1 MKELYLPE
9 LHELYQKIAGKLQQ
23 VKSMSP
29 KALSAS
35 VRDIGSVVSMV
46 DRFAGSALSNGS
58 KAAVDEDLVAMTN
71 CRLQVRNFMSHD
83 RTNGTRKMKRYT
95 SAMPL
100 NAVLR
105 VHFIISIQK
114 LIPVK

>member
-1 MKELYLPE
+1 MNCIRKLLANYSSLLDRLMK
-9 LHELYQKIAGKLQQ
+9 A